1 MAKKAPFFS
10 HDMNARNDPKI
21 SAMRAVYGAQGYGW
35 WWMLI
40 EIMAE
45 SDGYKLD
52 YKSKYI
58 FNAYA
63 MQLQCK
69 PEEVQEFIMDCI
81 NEFELFE
88 SDGTYFWSKSLL
100 KRMQYR
106 DAVSEKRSEAAA
118 KRWGKERSNAN
129 ASIQDA
135 IEMQSDAKV
144 MQTDAN
150 KTKQNYK
157 QNETINIST
166 TTGENPFRLFESE
179 GFGTLS
185 ASIGERLGEMID
197 QYGERWVCEAM
208 KEASFYGKRSLPY
221 VISILQRYRTS
232 GVDEPWKIE
241 KPAYVGKGPIRQRPQ
256 LPIVT
261 STDQA
266 PELSEDKLREMCR
279 LAHRVD
285 GKGEPTEEEFQQFKA
300 KMKIR
305 PA

>member
-52 YKSKYI
+52 YRSKYI

-88 SDGTYFWSKSLL
+88 SDGTYFWSKSLQ

-106 DAVSEKRSEAAA
+106 DAVSEKRAEAAA
-118 KRWGKERSNAN
+118 KRWSKERSDAN
-129 ASIQDA
+129 ASIEDA
-135 IEMQSDAKV
+135 FAMQN
-144 MQTDAN
+144 DAN

-157 QNETINIST
+157 QNKTINIST
-166 TTGENPFRLFESE
+166 TTGENPFRVFESE

-185 ASIGERLGEMID
+185 STIAEKLGALID
-197 QYGERWVCEAM
+197 DYGARWVIEAM
-208 KEASFYGKRSLPY
+208 KAAVLAGKRNLGY
-221 VISILQRYRTS
+221 VEAILKRYKAE
-232 GVDEPWKIE
+232 GVDEPWKVE
-241 KPAYVGKGPIRQRPQ
+241 KPIQGGKGSIQSMRQKPQ

-261 STDQA
+261 SNDSM
-266 PELSEDKLREMCR
+266 PDLSDEKLREMCR
-279 LAHRVD
+279 LAFRVD
-285 GKGEPTEEEFQQFKA
+285 GRDEPTEEDFQAFKA
-300 KMKIR
+300 KMR